1 MSHTLNIPMIDLPRV
16 HQPYQQELDAA
27 ILAVVRSGQYI
38 SGPVVHNF
46 ERQVS
51 SYLDAPVFGVG
62 NGTDALQIALMVL
75 GIGPGDEVIVPAFT
89 YAASAEVI
97 GLLGAT
103 VVWCDIESQNYN
115 VSADS
120 LEALVT
126 SKTKAIIAVHLYGQ
140 CANIEAIEQAAHGIP
155 IVEDAAQA
163 FGAVFTSGKYKGQKA
178 GTVGT
183 FGTFSF
189 FPTKPLGGL
198 GDAGAICT
206 KNTELFQSANSIAK
220 HGQSS
225 KYVHD
230 TIGVNSRLDPIQA
243 AALTVKLKYFE
254 ASINAKY
261 AIANRYKEAL
271 TGLSGIQLPITT
283 DYSTHAYHQYTLRVK
298 DNRRAEL
305 ALYLKNNGISTMV
318 YYPMLLSDQQA
329 YKHWGSD
336 IELAQAR
343 MATEE
348 VLSLP
353 IDESLT
359 LIEQQYIINA
369 IHDFFS

>member
-16 HQPYQQELDAA
+16 HQPYQDELDAA
-27 ILAVVRSGQYI
+27 ILAVVHSGQYI

-46 ERQVS
+46 ERQIS
-51 SYLDAPVFGVG
+51 SYLGAPVFGVG
-62 NGTDALQIALMVL
+62 NGTDALQIALMAL

-103 VVWCDIESQNYN
+103 AIWCDIEAQTFNA
-115 VSADS
+115 SADS
-120 LEALVT
+120 ISVLVT

-140 CANIEAIEQAAHGIP
+140 CANIEAIEQAAPGIP

-163 FGAVFTSGKYKGQKA
+163 FGAAFASGKYRGQKA
-178 GTVGT
+178 GTVGA

-189 FPTKPLGGL
+189 FPTKSLGGI
-198 GDAGAICT
+198 GDAGGICT
-206 KNTELFQSANSIAK
+206 NDSALFQSANSIAK
-220 HGQSS
+220 HGQSR

-230 TIGVNSRLDPIQA
+230 ILGVNSRLDPIQA
-243 AALTVKLKYFE
+243 AALTIKLKYFE
-254 ASINAKY
+254 ASIGAKC
-261 AIANRYKEAL
+261 AIANRYKIAL

-283 DYSTHAYHQYTLRVK
+283 DYSTHVFHQYTLRVK
-298 DNRRAEL
+298 DNRRAEF
-305 ALYLKNNGISTMV
+305 ALYLNNKGISTMI

-329 YKHWGSD
+329 YKHWGSHL
-336 IELAQAR
+336 ELTKAR
-343 MATEE
+343 TATEE

>member
-16 HQPYQQELDAA
+16 HQPYQDELDAA
-27 ILAVVRSGQYI
+27 ILAVVHSGQYI

-46 ERQVS
+46 ERAVS
-51 SYLDAPVFGVG
+51 GYLGAPVFGVG
-62 NGTDALQIALMVL
+62 NGTDALQIALMAL

-103 VVWCDIESQNYN
+103 AIWCDIEAQNFN
-115 VSADS
+115 ASADS
-120 LEALVT
+120 IEALVT

-140 CANIEAIEQAAHGIP
+140 CANIEAIEQSAPGIP

-163 FGAVFTSGKYKGQKA
+163 FGAAFTSGKYRGQKA

-206 KNTELFQSANSIAK
+206 NDAELFQSANSIAK
-220 HGQSS
+220 HGQSR

-230 TIGVNSRLDPIQA
+230 ILGINSRLDPIQA

-254 ASINAKY
+254 DSIGAKCT
-261 AIANRYKEAL
+261 IANRYKMAL
-271 TGLSGIQLPITT
+271 TGISGIQLPITT
-283 DYSTHAYHQYTLRVK
+283 DYSTHVFHQYTLRVK
-298 DNRRAEL
+298 DNRRGEF
-305 ALYLKNNGISTMV
+305 ALYLKNKGISTMV

-329 YKHWGSD
+329 YKHWGSHL
-336 IELAQAR
+336 EFTQAR
-343 MATEE
+343 AATEE

-369 IHDFFS
+369 IYDFFS